1 VLREDL
7 LGVLADL
14 KALLSGEPHREAVQV
29 RLALRWVETY
39 QTTRRIWLPGC
50 SKEERDQL
58 NALSMEL
65 GALGPRVYHLA
76 VFHDDLPQAAE
87 PLLRLPLRR
96 LKIESIQLLQDV
108 ADCIRTGSA
117 RRDLPTLDA
126 ALGETDEAL
135 RQIRD
140 RRILA
145 SYLEALLILDIVGR
159 HQAVAYALEKIRRLL
174 PDLNLQRYWGDYA
187 L

>member
-1 VLREDL
+1 M
-7 LGVLADL
+7 
-14 KALLSGEPHREAVQV
+14 P
-29 RLALRWVETY
+29 
-39 QTTRRIWLPGC
+39 
-50 SKEERDQL
+50 
-58 NALSMEL
+58 
-65 GALGPRVYHLA
+65 
-76 VFHDDLPQAAE
+76 
-87 PLLRLPLRR
+87 
-96 LKIESIQLLQDV
+96 
-108 ADCIRTGSA
+108 
-117 RRDLPTLDA
+117 
-126 ALGETDEAL
+126 DEAL